1 MANNFRQQ
9 SIFWT
14 VFVIFAIAA
23 GWSGHYHFF
32 GKGYFRPVLVTQD
45 KINFGTV
52 STGQRAERELSV
64 TNAGFRPLR
73 IASVR
78 SSCSGCIEIVSY
90 PQTPIY
96 RNETVAVRIALKTK
110 GLSGQV
116 RKYMMITSNDPRR
129 PFCPVLIDAIVERE
143 KERAVGNDN

>member
-1 MANNFRQQ
+1 MANNTRQQ
-9 SIFWT
+9 SMFWT

-23 GWSGHYHFF
+23 GWTGHYHFF
-32 GKGYFRPVLVTQD
+32 GKGYFRPVLVMQD
-45 KINFGTV
+45 KISFGTV
-52 STGQRAERELSV
+52 STDQRAEKEFAI
-64 TNAGFRPLR
+64 TNTGFRPLR

-96 RNETVAVRIALKTK
+96 RNETVMVRIALKTE

-116 RKYMMITSNDPRR
+116 RKYIMIMSNDPRR
-129 PFCPVLIDAIVERE
+129 PFCPVLVDAIVERE
-143 KERAVGNDN
+143 KERAGGNDN